1 MNPLRLTTAVA
12 AILFAATAFAATSPA
27 QGNVPS
33 APSTSTAPART
44 ISATPAIKVAH
55 TKITSMEVSSTS
67 LKTGETLTVR
77 MHGTGLET
85 QCPTTVLLAHKGKN
99 YYKVSDKVGTGAWPR
114 VSSFVLT
121 DPGQYLVRNLATE
134 SANLSEAE
142 KTACGFH
149 YSYGTSGI
157 AGDNVVIEVSDIP
170 Q

>member
-1 MNPLRLTTAVA
+1 MNPLRITAAA
-12 AILFAATAFAATSPA
+12 AILLASQAYAATPPPQS
-27 QGNVPS
+27 NVP
-33 APSTSTAPART
+33 TAPTVPVRT

-55 TKITSMEVSSTS
+55 TRITGMQVSSTS
-67 LKTGETLTVR
+67 LKTGDTLTVS
-77 MHGTGLET
+77 MYGTGVET
-85 QCPTTVLLAHKGKN
+85 QCPTTVLLAHKGNN

-142 KTACGFH
+142 RTACGFH

-157 AGDNVVIEVSDIP
+157 PGDNVVIEVTDIP
-170 Q
+170 R